1 MKNILQLLFAPGFF
15 ANNQVKEAILVGG
28 LIAFISG
35 IIGVFV
41 IIRGQVFAGHAIS
54 DFGGAGA
61 AISFLLG
68 VNTLWG
74 FLIFS
79 ILSSIGV
86 EIAGK
91 HAHERNLATGVVLSF
106 AMGIES
112 LFLFLDTHN
121 TGQSGAAMLIL
132 FGSIFIIKSSTIPV
146 IICLTITSLIILICI
161 YRPLVTS
168 SITVELA
175 SILGI
180 PVKFINYIFIVL
192 LALVVGQSSLI
203 IGALLSTALL
213 IGPAAIAMS
222 FARSIKYSILFSSI
236 IAVSVTWLGI
246 ILAYDSYYWLPSHRN
261 WPVSFF
267 VCALILA
274 GYLIAKMV
282 LIISK
287 KGDRKIV

>member
-68 VNTLWG
+68 GNTLWG

-86 EIAGK
+86 EISGK

>member
-287 KGDRKIV
+287 KGDKKIV

>member
-1 MKNILQLLFAPGFF
+1 MKNFLQLFFAPGFF
-15 ANNQVKEAILVGG
+15 DNVQVKEALLVGG

-41 IIRGQVFAGHAIS
+41 ILRGQVFAGHAIS

-61 AISFLLG
+61 AISFLIG
-68 VNTLWG
+68 INTLWG

-86 EIAGK
+86 ELAGK

-106 AMGIES
+106 ALGIES

-132 FGSIFIIKSSTIPV
+132 FGSIFIIKSSAIPL
-146 IICLTITSLIILICI
+146 IIFLTAISLILLIII
-161 YRPLVTS
+161 YRPLLTS
-168 SITVELA
+168 SIHPELA
-175 SILGI
+175 STLGI
-180 PVKFINYIFIVL
+180 PVKLINYLFAVL

-213 IGPAAIAMS
+213 IGPAAIAIS
-222 FARSIKYSILFSSI
+222 FTKSIKYSLILSSI
-236 IAVSVTWLGI
+236 IAILVTWLGI
-246 ILAYDSYYWLPSHRN
+246 VLAYNSYYWLPSHRN

-274 GYLIAKMV
+274 GYLLAKMM
-282 LIISK
+282 LILAK

>member
-91 HAHERNLATGVVLSF
+91 QAHERNLATGVVLSF
-106 AMGIES
+106 ALGIES

-168 SITVELA
+168 SINIELA

-180 PVKFINYIFIVL
+180 PVKFINYIFIIL

-213 IGPAAIAMS
+213 IGPAAIAIS
-222 FARSIKYSILFSSI
+222 FSRSIKNSILFSSI

-282 LIISK
+282 IFISK